1 MGAGWQAIIQP
12 ERPEGL
18 PEAFGT
24 FSFRKDCNIV
34 RSDVILRS
42 AVTNLQVIRYRRCNP
57 VACKP
62 NKMKRHSSMRHL
74 LTILLIGILFG
85 VTACGASTPGG
96 EAPGEP
102 ADSYACADSNPHPI
116 GESIAA
122 TYEVSY
128 QQVMTWFCGGY
139 SFENIL
145 IALETSEAVDVP
157 ADTLLQMLL
166 EKEWEEIWREVGFVE

>member
-1 MGAGWQAIIQP
+1 
-12 ERPEGL
+12 
-18 PEAFGT
+18 
-24 FSFRKDCNIV
+24 
-34 RSDVILRS
+34 
-42 AVTNLQVIRYRRCNP
+42 
-57 VACKP
+57 
-62 NKMKRHSSMRHL
+62 MRHL